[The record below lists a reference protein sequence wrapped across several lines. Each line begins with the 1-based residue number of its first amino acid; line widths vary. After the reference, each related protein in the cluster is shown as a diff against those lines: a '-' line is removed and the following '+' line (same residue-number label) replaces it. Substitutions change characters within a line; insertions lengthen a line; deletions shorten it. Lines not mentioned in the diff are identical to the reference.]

1 MKMKITG
8 LKLKNFR
15 NLENVE
21 IGQFSDSLN
30 LFTGPNGSGK
40 TNILEAISLVS
51 LAKSC
56 RGALDSEMVKFNAR
70 AALVE
75 VDGIVEK
82 KKLISSFLLAEPE
95 KRK

>member
-1 MKMKITG
+1 MIITG

-15 NLENVE
+15 NFENIE
-21 IGQFSDSLN
+21 ISSFSDGLN

-56 RGALDSEMVKFNAR
+56 RGALDSEMVKFGAR
-70 AALVE
+70 AANIE
-75 VDGIVEK
+75 IDGIIEK
-82 KKLISSFLLAEPE
+82 KKLTSSTP
-95 KRK
+95 